1 MSSSRVHRPDTILL
15 VITGILLIIGLFM
28 IASASPVM
36 SSSRF
41 GDAYFFLKNQ
51 VVGLGIGAAALLI
64 SMRIHYTFW
73 KKIAPFL
80 LIISLLLMVLVF
92 VPGIGMTLKGASR
105 WIHIGAITLQPAEI
119 LKFAFI
125 AYLASWLVARQ
136 KDIKGFA
143 SGFIP
148 FLVMLGIISVFFILQ
163 PDISTLGVLSISA
176 SLLYFSGGG
185 KWSQIGI
192 LLLIGILAFGVIV
205 FTQPYRF
212 DRLLVF
218 LKPNHD
224 LQGIGYQLHQGLIAL
239 GSGGF
244 WGKGFGMSRQKFNYL
259 PEATG
264 DSIFAIFG
272 EEFGF
277 FGIVILIGLFLIFFW
292 RGIRIAHQAPDAFGR
307 YLATGLTLLIIIQAF
322 INMAAISGLVPLTGL
337 PLSFISFGSSA
348 LVMNLAEVGILMNI
362 SKYTRT

>member
-205 FTQPYRF
+205 FT
-212 DRLLVF
+212 
-218 LKPNHD
+218 
-224 LQGIGYQLHQGLIAL
+224 
-239 GSGGF
+239 
-244 WGKGFGMSRQKFNYL
+244 
-259 PEATG
+259 
-264 DSIFAIFG
+264 
-272 EEFGF
+272 
-277 FGIVILIGLFLIFFW
+277 
-292 RGIRIAHQAPDAFGR
+292 
-307 YLATGLTLLIIIQAF
+307 
-322 INMAAISGLVPLTGL
+322 
-337 PLSFISFGSSA
+337 
-348 LVMNLAEVGILMNI
+348 
-362 SKYTRT
+362 